1 MHRIQD
7 ALTSW
12 ETGILGAYLS
22 PIVLH
27 NVYFFL
33 RCSVFEIHF
42 QQVNQ
47 VTQAVLV
54 SLQHLQHTVCQCG
67 KDQQV

>member
-12 ETGILGAYLS
+12 GTGILGAYL
-22 PIVLH
+22 PPVVLH

-33 RCSVFEIHF
+33 RCAVFWEPLSTSEPGHSSCPCISPASTTHSVS
-42 QQVNQ
+42 VWY
-47 VTQAVLV
+47 
-54 SLQHLQHTVCQCG
+54 
-67 KDQQV
+67 KD